1 MQATVTQPGLVQ
13 VGPAQVSAWEARRR
27 QGGQV
32 QIGSGQM
39 LPPTGEPATRRFGLL
54 AGRHGCTPPSFTLAG
69 GTAVAV
75 GYHTVYPAIR
85 RSHPSAAPRR
95 ARAVVSTA
103 AGPPRL
109 SGQAVA
115 RPSEA
120 ADQRS

>member
-13 VGPAQVSAWEARRR
+13 VGPAQVSAWEGRRR

-39 LPPTGEPATRRFGLL
+39 LPPTGEPATRRLGLL
-54 AGRHGCTPPSFTLAG
+54 AGRHRCTPPSFTLAG

-85 RSHPSAAPRR
+85 RSHPPRPHDEL
-95 ARAVVSTA
+95 ARWPPAR
-103 AGPPRL
+103 PPRL
-109 SGQAVA
+109 LSTTA
-115 RPSEA
+115 EN
-120 ADQRS
+120 